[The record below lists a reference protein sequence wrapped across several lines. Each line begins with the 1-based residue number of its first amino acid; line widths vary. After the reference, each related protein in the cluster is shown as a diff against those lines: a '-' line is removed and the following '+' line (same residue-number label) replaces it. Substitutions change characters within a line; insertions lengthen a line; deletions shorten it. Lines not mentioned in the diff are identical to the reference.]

1 MIGELALD
9 LATFEALLRPEGQ
22 ELLELAHAS
31 YTGASDAVAVA
42 TRLRKTYP
50 AELVAAALTQ
60 VELRGRAAAKF
71 GADSAAMYFTRD
83 GMEQA
88 TTAAVAAHRAERIG
102 RVGRVGRVG
111 RLGGGSVADLCCGI
125 GGDLLG
131 LARAGI
137 EATGVDRDPLTA
149 AIARANLSALGLAR
163 PGKVAVEVADV
174 ETHDRSPYDGVVVDP
189 ARRNA
194 RGRTFD
200 PDDYSPPWSFVL
212 DVLAGD
218 ACVKTAPGLPHAL
231 VPPGVEAEW
240 VSERGEVKEAA
251 LWSGRYATGARRRAT
266 VLPADA
272 TLTEADDPG
281 EADVREP
288 QTYLYE
294 PDGAVIRAGLV
305 TAVAPLI
312 DGGMLHPKIAYLT
325 SDRLTA
331 TPFATAYRV
340 LDVFPYDLK
349 LLKRELRARQVGTL
363 TIKRRGLDL
372 DPVKLRK
379 QLIAR
384 GPATATLVITRTEQR
399 TLALLVDPVAQPV

>member
-1 MIGELALD
+1 VAL
-9 LATFEALLRPEGQ
+9 
-22 ELLELAHAS
+22 
-31 YTGASDAVAVA
+31 A

-60 VELRGRAAAKF
+60 AELRGRAAAKF
-71 GADSAAMYFTRD
+71 GTDAAAMYFTRD
-83 GMEQA
+83 GLEQA
-88 TTAAVAAHRAERIG
+88 TTAAVAAHRAR
-102 RVGRVGRVG
+102 
-111 RLGGGSVADLCCGI
+111 RLGGRGRVADLCCGI

-131 LARAGI
+131 LARAGV
-137 EATGVDRDPLTA
+137 EATGVERDPLTA
-149 AIARANLSALGLAR
+149 AIARANLAAFGLTA
-163 PGKVAVEVADV
+163 PVEVADV
-174 ETHDRSPYDGVVVDP
+174 ETYDRSPYAGVVLDP

-212 DVLAGD
+212 DVLTGD

-251 LWSGRYATGARRRAT
+251 LWSGRHTTGAERRAT
-266 VLPADA
+266 VLPANA
-272 TLTEADDPG
+272 TLTDADDPG
-281 EADVREP
+281 EADVLEP
-288 QTYLYE
+288 RQYLYE
-294 PDGAVIRAGLV
+294 PGGAVIRAGLV

-325 SDRLTA
+325 SDRLTS

-340 LDVFPYDLK
+340 LDVLPYDLK
-349 LLKRELRARQVGTL
+349 LLKRELRDRHVGTL

-372 DPVKLRK
+372 DPVKVRK

-384 GPATATLVITRTEQR
+384 GPGIATLVVTRTEQR
-399 TLALLVDPVAQPV
+399 TLALFVEPVSQRP